1 MPGSTKVLSWRNW
14 GNRLLDGLLPRH
26 CVLCGWPS
34 GCRNLC
40 ADCSADLPTARR
52 VCPVCALPVH
62 LAGVQRCGRCQRQ
75 PPPWNTAIAALAY
88 CFPADWL
95 VCRFKFG
102 RDFACGQILGR
113 EMLAALRRFGPPTPD
128 VIVPVP
134 LHRLR
139 HFSRTFN
146 QADLLAR
153 FLGREMGV
161 PVHSQLLSRQ
171 RRTRAQS
178 GLQLVERRRNIRG
191 AFRPG
196 RRSDRIVS
204 NQHVALVDDVMTTGA
219 TLSECAKI
227 LKRAGAASVSV
238 WVAARAPPP

>member
-1 MPGSTKVLSWRNW
+1 MPSYRSW

-26 CVLCGWPS
+26 CVLCGSPS

-40 ADCSADLPTARR
+40 SGCSADLPRARH
-52 VCPVCALPVH
+52 VCPVCALPVSV
-62 LAGVQRCGRCQRQ
+62 AGTLQCGRCQRRL
-75 PPPWNTAIAALAY
+75 PPWNAAIAALVY
-88 CFPADWL
+88 CHPADWL

-102 RDFACGQILGR
+102 RDFVCGQVLGL
-113 EMLAALRRFGPPTPD
+113 ELLAALQRLDRPAPD
-128 VIVPVP
+128 LIVPVP

-153 FLGREMGV
+153 FLGRGLGV
-161 PVHSQLLSRQ
+161 PVHSQLLSRP

-178 GLQLVERRRNIRG
+178 GLKLVERRRNICG
-191 AFRPG
+191 AFRADRRAG
-196 RRSDRIVS
+196 RIIAK
-204 NQHVALVDDVMTTGA
+204 QHVALVDDVITTGA
-219 TLSECAKI
+219 TLSECAKV